1 MPSTRINSQ
10 TSTETDIMN
19 LDKIRDVVQNSLEDM
34 KAVDIV
40 SIDVR
45 GKSSMTDYLFIAS
58 GNSSRHVK
66 SIADDVI
73 IKSKEKNIEII
84 GNEGR
89 TSAEWVLVDLGDVIV
104 HIMLVDTREFYQLE
118 KLWEPEDAT
127 DKTVEEAISDKS

>member
-1 MPSTRINSQ
+1 
-10 TSTETDIMN
+10 MN

-104 HIMLVDTREFYQLE
+104 HIMLIDTREFYQLE